1 MKKDIN
7 VFKLKL
13 LNRLLIIGITHNKY
27 RDLLITP
34 RRRVLAYLMDASYLN
49 QYIVT
54 VCHSS
59 GRFAKNRKPNTHNS
73 DSKVLPSAYR
83 GEIALLSLS
92 IL

>member
-1 MKKDIN
+1 
-7 VFKLKL
+7 
-13 LNRLLIIGITHNKY
+13 
-27 RDLLITP
+27 
-34 RRRVLAYLMDASYLN
+34 MDASYLN

-83 GEIALLSLS
+83 GEIALLALSVLYSLVKIRQIWPEPPKNCN
-92 IL
+92 ILFDG